1 MKKNF
6 HRIRY
11 ACYMSNASMAAIS
24 LLSPLLFVNFR
35 ELYGI
40 SYTLL
45 GTLVLLN
52 FCTQLGIDL
61 FFSFFSHKFNIQKTV
76 RLMPVL
82 TAAGLMIYA
91 VLPPLLPQ
99 YAYAF
104 LAAGTIVFSA
114 SAGLGEVLISPII
127 AALPSQ
133 NPDRDMS
140 RAHSVYAW
148 GTAAVILITTVYLQ
162 LFGGERWYFLPLVFA
177 LIPLGA
183 LALFLS
189 SDLPQLPASHSASG
203 TASLLRDPALILCVL
218 CIFMG
223 GASENSMTQWISGY
237 AEKALTIPKL
247 YGDIFGTAVFAVML
261 GLGRTLYAKH
271 GKNIYQILLLG
282 FGGAFVCYLTAA
294 LSGNTIL
301 GLTAC
306 AFTGLCVSML
316 WPGTLICCAELIPG
330 ANVAVYALL
339 AAGGDLGGSLA
350 PQLIGSVTDKISCT
364 QWAQNLAMT
373 PEQAGLKAGILSA
386 ALFPLIGIFIVLGIR
401 RLRRTRA
408 RA

>member
-1 MKKNF
+1 MKKNYQT
-6 HRIRY
+6 IRY
-11 ACYMSNASMAAIS
+11 ACYASNASMAAVS

-45 GTLVLLN
+45 GTLVLIN

-76 RLMPVL
+76 RLMPAL
-82 TAAGLMIYA
+82 TAAGLAIYA
-91 VLPPLLPQ
+91 ALPPLFPQ
-99 YAYAF
+99 HAYIF
-104 LAAGTIVFSA
+104 IAAGTIVFSA

-183 LALFLS
+183 LALFYS
-189 SDLPQLPASHSASG
+189 SDIPSLPASRNASG
-203 TASLLRDPALILCVL
+203 TVTLLRNPALILCVL

-223 GASENSMTQWISGY
+223 GASENSMTQWISSY
-237 AEKALTIPKL
+237 AEKALTVPKL
-247 YGDIFGTAVFAVML
+247 YGDIL
-261 GLGRTLYAKH
+261 ISSEPLY
-271 GKNIYQILLLG
+271 
-282 FGGAFVCYLTAA
+282 
-294 LSGNTIL
+294 S
-301 GLTAC
+301 
-306 AFTGLCVSML
+306 
-316 WPGTLICCAELIPG
+316 
-330 ANVAVYALL
+330 
-339 AAGGDLGGSLA
+339 
-350 PQLIGSVTDKISCT
+350 
-364 QWAQNLAMT
+364 
-373 PEQAGLKAGILSA
+373 
-386 ALFPLIGIFIVLGIR
+386 R
-401 RLRRTRA
+401 
-408 RA
+408 